1 MSPKKKVSPKK
12 RSAPRPIHYAKRTKP
27 EDDKNGFVN
36 KLAALGGSL
45 NGGDDNAGPSSDGTI
60 NGARTYWERPK
71 VDSLIKDGR
80 NDKPVLF
87 QLMDI
92 DSFIEG
98 NAVVMRLFGVT
109 DRGNSVAV
117 CVFGYRPYFFASVP
131 PSFGAQHIQ
140 KTIELLNS
148 HIKGGLGM
156 VTGIEIVQGSSL
168 YYYSNTNTKRN
179 FLKIFISSHRLFA
192 ACRGALY
199 LIDKMLALES
209 VDSKRTES
217 CHAFE
222 SNLDYE
228 VCFMADLGIVGCGWI
243 ECPSGKYDIVP
254 ENKQTTCS
262 QFEVFN
268 SNSALSLINYFIKVK
283 ISVDFLLAHDAS
295 SHEWSGVAP
304 LRTLS
309 LDIECLGQQGTFP
322 DASRDPIIQIANMVK
337 LEGESEPFIRNCFV
351 LGTCESIVGS
361 EVIECRNEVELL
373 SKWSDF
379 VRTVDPDVITGYNI
393 QNFDLPYIMDRAK
406 HLKIDGRVCYLS
418 RVKGNICK
426 QRDVSLQSKQMG
438 NRVNKMCSMD
448 GRIIFDVLQLV
459 LRDYKLRSYTLNN
472 VSYFFLGEQ
481 KEDVAYNFIPELQ
494 EGSAKDR
501 RRLAVYCMKDAY
513 LPIRLLDKLMLFIN
527 YMEMA
532 RVTGVPLSFLISR
545 GQQVKILSMLIR
557 KTREK
562 NIFLPV
568 IDVGDGGDEI
578 GYEGATVIEPVCDFY
593 NEPISTLD
601 FASLYPSIMI
611 AHNLCYT
618 TLMKTVPPENEMVE
632 GVDYIKT
639 PSGDLFVSA
648 KHRKGL
654 LPQVLEELLSARK
667 KAKEAL
673 KKETD
678 PLKKMVLDGRQLAL
692 KISANSVYGFTGASK
707 GKLPCSEVA
716 QSVTAFGRQMIE
728 LTKKEVEGYYK
739 TGAVDGLCPIDAK
752 VIYGDTDSVMVKF
765 GVKTIGEAMTLG
777 KHAAQEISKRFL
789 KPIKLEF
796 EKVYFP
802 YLLINKKRYAGLF
815 WTKEEKHDKMDCK
828 GLETVRRDNCP
839 LVACVLNSCLEKL
852 LIERDKDGAIRYA
865 KGVISDLLNDRID
878 ISMLTITKELTKKG
892 EKYAAKQAHVE
903 LAERMR
909 KRDPGS
915 APRLGD
921 RVPYVIIN
929 KGANVPAYE
938 KAEDPIWHQ
947 LVKPMARIFD
957 PLLDNRA
964 EQIFTNGR
972 QLALKISANSVY
984 GFTGASKGKLPCS
997 EVAQSVTAFGRQMIE
1012 LTKKEVEGYYKTG
1025 AVDGL
1030 CPIDAKV
1037 IYGDT
1042 DSVMKYAAKQAHV
1055 ELAERMRKRDPGSA
1069 PRLGD
1074 RVPYVI
1080 INKGANVP
1088 AYEKAEDPIW
1098 VLKNNIPIDTTY
1110 YLEHQLVKPMARIFD
1125 PLLDNRAEQIF
1136 TSGDHTKKKT
1146 MVKLKSGLM
1155 AGYLVKKATCLGCKA
1170 PMNFKEEQAPATCSN
1185 CVGKMREIYLEK
1197 IVAIRSAE
1205 HRFSRLWT
1213 ECQNCA
1219 GLLQDEVFCAS
1230 RDCPIFYMRE
1240 KVRNDLEDLEKM
1252 FRRFQIHSK
1261 QIPILEQKEV
1271 ESENN

>member
-36 KLAALGGSL
+36 KLAALGGAL
-45 NGGDDNAGPSSDGTI
+45 NGGNDNAGPSSDGTV
-60 NGARTYWERPK
+60 NGARTYWERPE
-71 VDSLIKDGR
+71 VNSLIKDGR

-92 DSFIEG
+92 DSFIES

-109 DRGNSVAV
+109 DKGNSVAV

-148 HIKGGLGM
+148 HIKGGLGT

-179 FLKIFISSHRLFA
+179 FLKIFISSHRLFT

-199 LIDKMLALES
+199 LIDKMLASES
-209 VDSKRTES
+209 VDLKRTES

-262 QFEVFN
+262 QFE
-268 SNSALSLINYFIKVK
+268 LM

-448 GRIIFDVLQLV
+448 GRIIFDVLQLI

-494 EGSAKDR
+494 AGTAKDR

-618 TLMKTVPPENEMVE
+618 TLMKTAPPENEMVE

-639 PSGDLFVSA
+639 PSGGSFCFS
-648 KHRKGL
+648 
-654 LPQVLEELLSARK
+654 
-667 KAKEAL
+667 KA
-673 KKETD
+673 
-678 PLKKMVLDGRQLAL
+678 
-692 KISANSVYGFTGASK
+692 S
-707 GKLPCSEVA
+707 
-716 QSVTAFGRQMIE
+716 
-728 LTKKEVEGYYK
+728 
-739 TGAVDGLCPIDAK
+739 
-752 VIYGDTDSVMVKF
+752 
-765 GVKTIGEAMTLG
+765 
-777 KHAAQEISKRFL
+777 
-789 KPIKLEF
+789 
-796 EKVYFP
+796 
-802 YLLINKKRYAGLF
+802 
-815 WTKEEKHDKMDCK
+815 
-828 GLETVRRDNCP
+828 
-839 LVACVLNSCLEKL
+839 
-852 LIERDKDGAIRYA
+852 
-865 KGVISDLLNDRID
+865 
-878 ISMLTITKELTKKG
+878 
-892 EKYAAKQAHVE
+892 
-903 LAERMR
+903 
-909 KRDPGS
+909 
-915 APRLGD
+915 
-921 RVPYVIIN
+921 
-929 KGANVPAYE
+929 
-938 KAEDPIWHQ
+938 
-947 LVKPMARIFD
+947 
-957 PLLDNRA
+957 
-964 EQIFTNGR
+964 
-972 QLALKISANSVY
+972 
-984 GFTGASKGKLPCS
+984 
-997 EVAQSVTAFGRQMIE
+997 
-1012 LTKKEVEGYYKTG
+1012 
-1025 AVDGL
+1025 
-1030 CPIDAKV
+1030 
-1037 IYGDT
+1037 
-1042 DSVMKYAAKQAHV
+1042 
-1055 ELAERMRKRDPGSA
+1055 
-1069 PRLGD
+1069 
-1074 RVPYVI
+1074 
-1080 INKGANVP
+1080 
-1088 AYEKAEDPIW
+1088 
-1098 VLKNNIPIDTTY
+1098 
-1110 YLEHQLVKPMARIFD
+1110 
-1125 PLLDNRAEQIF
+1125 
-1136 TSGDHTKKKT
+1136 
-1146 MVKLKSGLM
+1146 
-1155 AGYLVKKATCLGCKA
+1155 
-1170 PMNFKEEQAPATCSN
+1170 
-1185 CVGKMREIYLEK
+1185 
-1197 IVAIRSAE
+1197 
-1205 HRFSRLWT
+1205 
-1213 ECQNCA
+1213 
-1219 GLLQDEVFCAS
+1219 
-1230 RDCPIFYMRE
+1230 
-1240 KVRNDLEDLEKM
+1240 
-1252 FRRFQIHSK
+1252 
-1261 QIPILEQKEV
+1261 
-1271 ESENN
+1271 

>member
-12 RSAPRPIHYAKRTKP
+12 RPAPRPIHYAKRTKP

-36 KLAALGGSL
+36 KLAALGGIV
-45 NGGDDNAGPSSDGTI
+45 NGDNAGSSGGGTS
-60 NGARTYWERPK
+60 NEDSNTFHSRWERPE
-71 VDSLIKDGR
+71 VDKLIKDGS

-109 DRGNSVAV
+109 DKGNSVAV

-131 PSFGAQHIQ
+131 SSFGSQHIQ
-140 KTIELLNS
+140 KAIDLLNS
-148 HIKGGLGM
+148 NIKSGPGS

-168 YYYSNTNTKRN
+168 YYYGNTNTQRN
-179 FLKIFISSHRLFA
+179 FLKIFLSSHRLFA

-199 LIDKMLALES
+199 LIDKMLASEM

-217 CHAFE
+217 CHAYE

-228 VCFMADLGIVGCGWI
+228 VCFMADLGIVGCGWL

-254 ENKQTTCS
+254 ENKQTTNS
-262 QFEVFN
+262 QFEVM
-268 SNSALSLINYFIKVK
+268 
-283 ISVDFLLAHDAS
+283 ISVDFLMAHDAS

-309 LDIECLGQQGTFP
+309 LDIECMGQQGSFP

-337 LEGESEPFIRNCFV
+337 LEGEPEPFIRNCFV

-373 SKWSDF
+373 SKWADF
-379 VRTVDPDVITGYNI
+379 FRTVDPDIITGYNI

-406 HLKIDGRVCYLS
+406 HLKIDGRVCSLS

-448 GRIIFDVLQLV
+448 GRIIFDVLQLI

-494 EGSAKDR
+494 RGSAKDR

-568 IDVGDGGDEI
+568 IDVGDGGDDV

-618 TLMKTVPPENEMVE
+618 TLLKTAPPENEMVE

-639 PSGDLFVSA
+639 PSGDLFIAA

-707 GKLPCSEVA
+707 GKLPCAEVA

-739 TGAVDGLCPIDAK
+739 TGAVNGICPIDAK

-777 KHAAQEISKRFL
+777 KHAAQEISKRFM

-839 LVACVLNSCLEKL
+839 LVACVLNACLEKL
-852 LIERDKDGAIRYA
+852 LIERDKDGAIKYA

-892 EKYAAKQAHVE
+892 E
-903 LAERMR
+903 
-909 KRDPGS
+909 
-915 APRLGD
+915 
-921 RVPYVIIN
+921 
-929 KGANVPAYE
+929 
-938 KAEDPIWHQ
+938 
-947 LVKPMARIFD
+947 
-957 PLLDNRA
+957 
-964 EQIFTNGR
+964 
-972 QLALKISANSVY
+972 
-984 GFTGASKGKLPCS
+984 
-997 EVAQSVTAFGRQMIE
+997 
-1012 LTKKEVEGYYKTG
+1012 
-1025 AVDGL
+1025 
-1030 CPIDAKV
+1030 
-1037 IYGDT
+1037 
-1042 DSVMKYAAKQAHV
+1042 KYAAKQAHV

-1170 PMNFKEEQAPATCSN
+1170 PMNYKEEQAPATCSN
-1185 CVGKMREIYLEK
+1185 CVGKIREIYLEK
-1197 IVAIRSAE
+1197 ILAIRSAE
-1205 HRFSRLWT
+1205 HRFGRLWT

-1252 FRRFQIHSK
+1252 YRRFQIHSK
-1261 QIPILEQKEV
+1261 EIPILEQKEV
-1271 ESENN
+1271 EYENTE